1 MNLLFE
7 LFLTFAKI
15 GAFTFGG
22 AYAAVPLIR
31 DVVLDYGWISEDML
45 TNIIAVAESTPGP
58 IMVNLATYVGSTQAG
73 ALGSFI
79 ATSAVVLPSFVITIL
94 IMILLKKLLK
104 NPVAQAVLE
113 KAVGARRR
121 EKRKRRLSGLLIRSD
136 GVPSLDSSGCLFS
149 EAVDQD
155 PDQGRDP
162 DEADRRDAF
171 FQHLPRAVIDQCKA
185 GGDHY
190 RRQIG

>member
-79 ATSAVVLPSFVITIL
+79 ATSAVVLPSFVIIL
-94 IMILLKKLLK
+94 I
-104 NPVAQAVLE
+104 VAKFYEKFRKSRAV
-113 KAVGARRR
+113 
-121 EKRKRRLSGLLIRSD
+121 D
-136 GVPSLDSSGCLFS
+136 GVMYGLRPAVIGLIGAAFLSVGMTVFFPDGLQTTVFS
-149 EAVDQD
+149 EATFWLSLGVFTL
-155 PDQGRDP
+155 G
-162 DEADRRDAF
+162 AVLAF
-171 FQHLPRAVIDQCKA
+171 KKLHPIPIIGISAMIGIT
-185 GGDHY
+185 GGY
-190 RRQIG
+190 LLNL